1 VPRPRPEIRVTFS
14 PQDGELHVEGDL
26 EAVKRFMEWYLDMSR
41 KLQQA
46 QAGQQ
51 VQQSQQGQGQPKP
64 EPQAPA
70 RQEKVKPK
78 PQHQKA
84 QPEATVDTTGLP
96 SFAQDNPWIGILS
109 KKH

>member
-1 VPRPRPEIRVTFS
+1 MPKPRPEIRVTFS

-26 EAVKRFMEWYLDMSR
+26 EAVKRFMEWYLDTVK

-46 QAGQQ
+46 QEQKPQQ
-51 VQQSQQGQGQPKP
+51 EQRQAQTVEEKQEKPK
-64 EPQAPA
+64 Q
-70 RQEKVKPK
+70 RQEQRK
-78 PQHQKA
+78 PQPSA
-84 QPEATVDTTGLP
+84 SVDTTGLP

>member
-1 VPRPRPEIRVTFS
+1 VPKPRPEIRVTFS

-26 EAVKRFMEWYLDMSR
+26 EAVKRFMEWYLDMAR

-46 QAGQQ
+46 QEARQREQQ
-51 VQQSQQGQGQPKP
+51 PEQKQA

-70 RQEKVKPK
+70 RQEKAKPK

-96 SFAQDNPWIGILS
+96 SFAQDNPWLGILS

>member
-1 VPRPRPEIRVTFS
+1 MPRPRPEIRVTFS

-26 EAVKRFMEWYLDMSR
+26 EAVKRFMEWYLDMAR
-41 KLQQA
+41 KLQA

-51 VQQSQQGQGQPKP
+51 GQQPQQEQGQPKP

-70 RQEKVKPK
+70 RQEKAKPK
-78 PQHQKA
+78 PQHH
-84 QPEATVDTTGLP
+84 EATVDTTGLP
-96 SFAQDNPWIGILS
+96 SFARDNPWIGILS